1 MEKFNR
7 TLHGYDPIEVNNFL
21 DSVIG
26 QVEKI
31 IAANKEKDKRIK
43 DLESKQ
49 LEYEKIKE
57 RLDQYTRMEQTLNRA
72 ILMAQKT
79 SEQMKLTA
87 SREGELIIDNA
98 KKNANRIVNDAL
110 IKADQTEREAEML
123 KRNINLFKRRL
134 RDVIQ
139 TQLDMVDEIEKID
152 L

>member
-43 DLESKQ
+43 DLENKQ
-49 LEYEKIKE
+49 QEYERIKDK
-57 RLDQYTRMEQTLNRA
+57 LDQYTRMEQTLNRA

-110 IKADQTEREAEML
+110 IKADQTEREAEIL
-123 KRNINLFKRRL
+123 KRNINVFKRRL
-134 RDVIQ
+134 RDIIQ